1 MSKPAHRYQRIRVVR
16 SYFGIIFSVSLILFV
31 VGTLSLL
38 VLNARQVS
46 QHVKEQVVLTIFIE
60 DNAKEVEV
68 NQLETMLKL
77 AAFTRS
83 VSYISKEQ
91 AATEHSA
98 DIGEDF
104 MDFLGYNPLKDAIDL
119 RLKGDYVTTHR
130 VDSISAFLAK
140 KPFVSELV
148 FDRPL
153 VNLLNENIKRARLL
167 LLVCCLFFLALS
179 IILINN
185 SIRLSIYAKRMI
197 IKTMQLVGAR
207 KRFIR
212 GPFIRTYLLL
222 SMISA
227 LIACLGVWAL
237 VVNVQTYLPGINL
250 LMNPQTLVVSFIGV
264 FLLSMLIS
272 SISARWATQR
282 YLKLKTQSLY

>member
-1 MSKPAHRYQRIRVVR
+1 MSKPAHRYQRRRVVR
-16 SYFGIIFSVSLILFV
+16 SYFGIVFSVSLILFV
-31 VGTLSLL
+31 VGVLSLI

-46 QHVKEQVVLTIFIE
+46 QHIKEQVVLTIFID

-83 VSYISKEQ
+83 VAYISKEQ

-119 RLKGDYVTTHR
+119 RLKGDYVTTNR
-130 VDSISAFLAK
+130 VDSISAFLAE

-153 VNLLNENIKRARLL
+153 VNLLNENIERARLL
-167 LLVCCLFFLALS
+167 LLACCLFFLVLS
-179 IILINN
+179 IILINT
-185 SIRLSIYAKRMI
+185 SIRLSIYAIRMI
-197 IKTMQLVGAR
+197 IKTIQLVGAR

-222 SMISA
+222 GMISA

-237 VVNVQTYLPGINL
+237 VVNAQTYLPSIDL

-282 YLKLKTQSLY
+282 YLNLKNQSLY

>member
-1 MSKPAHRYQRIRVVR
+1 MSKPTHRYQRRRVLR
-16 SYFGIIFSVSLILFV
+16 SYFGIVFSVSLILFV
-31 VGTLSLL
+31 VGVLSLL

-46 QHVKEQVVLTIFIE
+46 QHVKEQVVLTIFID

-83 VSYISKEQ
+83 VAYISKEQ

-130 VDSISAFLAK
+130 VDSISAVLAE

-148 FDRPL
+148 FARPL
-153 VNLLNENIKRARLL
+153 VNLRNENIERARLL
-167 LLVCCLFFLALS
+167 LLACCLFFLALS
-179 IILINN
+179 IILIHN

-222 SMISA
+222 GMISA
-227 LIACLGVWAL
+227 LIACFGVWAL
-237 VVNVQTYLPGINL
+237 VVNAQTYLPSIDL
-250 LMNPQTLVVSFIGV
+250 LMNPQTLVVSFTGV

-272 SISARWATQR
+272 STSARWATQR

>member
-1 MSKPAHRYQRIRVVR
+1 MSKPTHRYQSRRVVR
-16 SYFGIIFSVSLILFV
+16 SYLGIVFSVSLILFV
-31 VGTLSLL
+31 VGVLSLL

-77 AAFTRS
+77 APFSRS
-83 VSYISKEQ
+83 VAYISKEQ

-130 VDSISAFLAK
+130 VDSISAFLSE

-153 VNLLNENIKRARLL
+153 VNLLNENIERARLL
-167 LLVCCLFFLALS
+167 LLACCLFFLVLS
-179 IILINN
+179 IILIHN

-222 SMISA
+222 GMISA

-237 VVNVQTYLPGINL
+237 VVNAQTYLPGIDL
-250 LMNPQTLVVSFIGV
+250 LMNPQTLLISFIGV

-282 YLKLKTQSLY
+282 YLNLKTQSLY

>member
-1 MSKPAHRYQRIRVVR
+1 MSKPTHHYKRRRVVR
-16 SYFGIIFSVSLILFV
+16 SYFGIVFSVSLILFV
-31 VGTLSLL
+31 VGILSLI

-46 QHVKEQVVLTIFIE
+46 QHVKEQVVLTVFID

-77 AAFTRS
+77 APFTKS
-83 VSYISKEQ
+83 VTYISKEQ
-91 AATEHSA
+91 AAKEHSA

-119 RLKGDYVTTHR
+119 RLRGDYVTMHR
-130 VDSISAFLAK
+130 VDSISAFLAE

-153 VNLLNENIKRARLL
+153 VNLLNENIERSRLL
-167 LLVCCLFFLALS
+167 LMSSCLFFLVLS
-179 IILINN
+179 IILIHN

-212 GPFIRTYLLL
+212 GPFIRTYMFLGI
-222 SMISA
+222 ISA
-227 LIACLGVWAL
+227 LIACLAVWTL
-237 VVNVQTYLPGINL
+237 VVNTQNYLPGIDL
-250 LMNPQTLVVSFIGV
+250 LMNPQTLVVSFLGV

-272 SISARWATQR
+272 SISALWATQR
-282 YLKLKTQSLY
+282 YLNLKTQSLY

>member
-1 MSKPAHRYQRIRVVR
+1 MSKPMHRYQRRRIVR
-16 SYFGIIFSVSLILFV
+16 SYFGIVFSVSLILFV
-31 VGTLSLL
+31 VGILSLL

-46 QHVKEQVVLTIFIE
+46 QHIKEQVVLTIFID

-83 VSYISKEQ
+83 VAYISKEQ

-98 DIGEDF
+98 EIGEDF

-153 VNLLNENIKRARLL
+153 VNLLNENIERARLL
-167 LLVCCLFFLALS
+167 LMVCCLFFLVLS

-212 GPFIRTYLLL
+212 EPFIRTYLILG
-222 SMISA
+222 MISA

-237 VVNVQTYLPGINL
+237 VTNAQTYVPGIDL
-250 LMNPQTLVVSFIGV
+250 LMNPQTLLLSFVNV

-272 SISARWATQR
+272 SISASWATQR
-282 YLKLKTQSLY
+282 YLNLKTQSLY

>member
-1 MSKPAHRYQRIRVVR
+1 MSKPAHRYQRRRVVR
-16 SYFGIIFSVSLILFV
+16 SYFGIVLSVSLILFV
-31 VGTLSLL
+31 VGVLSLI

-46 QHVKEQVVLTIFIE
+46 QHIKEQVVLTIFID

-83 VSYISKEQ
+83 VAYISKEQ

-119 RLKGDYVTTHR
+119 RLKGDYVTTNR
-130 VDSISAFLAK
+130 VDSISAFLAE

-153 VNLLNENIKRARLL
+153 VNLLNENIERARLL
-167 LLVCCLFFLALS
+167 LLACCLFFLVLS

-207 KRFIR
+207 KRFFR

-222 SMISA
+222 GMISA

-237 VVNVQTYLPGINL
+237 VINAQTYLPGVDL
-250 LMNPQTLVVSFIGV
+250 LMNPQTLLISYICV

-282 YLKLKTQSLY
+282 YLNLKTQSLY

>member
-1 MSKPAHRYQRIRVVR
+1 
-16 SYFGIIFSVSLILFV
+16 VSLILFV
-31 VGTLSLL
+31 VGVLSILL
-38 VLNARQVS
+38 LNARQVS
-46 QHVKEQVVLTIFIE
+46 QHIKEQVVLTIFID

-83 VSYISKEQ
+83 VAYISKEQ

-130 VDSISAFLAK
+130 VDSISAFLAE
-140 KPFVSELV
+140 KPFVSEMV

-153 VNLLNENIKRARLL
+153 VNLLNENIERARLL
-167 LLVCCLFFLALS
+167 LLSCCLFFLVLS
-179 IILINN
+179 IILIHN

-222 SMISA
+222 GMISA
-227 LIACLGVWAL
+227 LIACLGVWTL
-237 VVNVQTYLPGINL
+237 VVNAQTYLPSIDL

-282 YLKLKTQSLY
+282 YLNLKTQSLY

>member
-1 MSKPAHRYQRIRVVR
+1 M
-16 SYFGIIFSVSLILFV
+16 SLILFV
-31 VGTLSLL
+31 VGILSLI

-46 QHVKEQVVLTIFIE
+46 QHVKEQVVLTVFID

-77 AAFTRS
+77 APFTKS
-83 VSYISKEQ
+83 VTYISKEQ
-91 AATEHSA
+91 AAKEHSA

-119 RLKGDYVTTHR
+119 RLRGDYVTMHR
-130 VDSISAFLAK
+130 VDSISAFLAE

-153 VNLLNENIKRARLL
+153 VNLLNENIERARLL
-167 LLVCCLFFLALS
+167 LMSSCLFFLVLS
-179 IILINN
+179 IILIHN

-212 GPFIRTYLLL
+212 GPFIRTYMFLGI
-222 SMISA
+222 ISA
-227 LIACLGVWAL
+227 LIACLAVWTL
-237 VVNVQTYLPGINL
+237 VVNAQNYLPGIDL
-250 LMNPQTLVVSFIGV
+250 LMNPQTLVVSFLGV

-272 SISARWATQR
+272 SISALWATQR
-282 YLKLKTQSLY
+282 YLNLKTQSLY

>member
-1 MSKPAHRYQRIRVVR
+1 MSKPAHRYQRRRVVR
-16 SYFGIIFSVSLILFV
+16 SYFGIVFSVSLILFV
-31 VGTLSLL
+31 VGVLSLI

-46 QHVKEQVVLTIFIE
+46 QHIKEQVVLTIFID

-83 VSYISKEQ
+83 VAYISKEQ

-130 VDSISAFLAK
+130 VDSISAFLAE
-140 KPFVSELV
+140 KPFVSEMV

-153 VNLLNENIKRARLL
+153 VNLLNENIERARLL
-167 LLVCCLFFLALS
+167 LLACCLFFLALS
-179 IILINN
+179 IILIHN

-222 SMISA
+222 GMISA

-237 VVNVQTYLPGINL
+237 IVNAQTYLPSIDL

-282 YLKLKTQSLY
+282 YLNLKTQSLY

>member
-1 MSKPAHRYQRIRVVR
+1 MSKPTHRYQRRRVLR
-16 SYFGIIFSVSLILFV
+16 SYFGIVFSVSLILFV
-31 VGTLSLL
+31 VGVLSLL

-46 QHVKEQVVLTIFIE
+46 QHGKEQGVLTLFIA

-83 VSYISKEQ
+83 VAYISKEQ

-130 VDSISAFLAK
+130 VDSISAFLAE

-153 VNLLNENIKRARLL
+153 VNLLNENIERARLL
-167 LLVCCLFFLALS
+167 LLASCLFFLALS
-179 IILINN
+179 IILIHN

-222 SMISA
+222 GMISA
-227 LIACLGVWAL
+227 LIACFGVWAL
-237 VVNVQTYLPGINL
+237 VVNAQTYLPSIDL
-250 LMNPQTLVVSFIGV
+250 LMNPQTLVVSFTGV

-272 SISARWATQR
+272 STSARWATQR

>member
-1 MSKPAHRYQRIRVVR
+1 MSKPTHRYQRTQVVR
-16 SYFGIIFSVSLILFV
+16 SYFGIVFSVSLILFV
-31 VGTLSLL
+31 VGVLSLL
-38 VLNARQVS
+38 LLNARQVS
-46 QHVKEQVVLTIFIE
+46 QHIKEQVVLTIFI
-60 DNAKEVEV
+60 DDSAKEVEV

-77 AAFTRS
+77 APFTKS
-83 VSYISKEQ
+83 VTYISKEQ
-91 AATEHSA
+91 AAKEHSA

-119 RLKGDYVTTHR
+119 RLRGDYVTMHR
-130 VDSISAFLAK
+130 VDSISAFLAE

-153 VNLLNENIKRARLL
+153 VNLLNENIERARLL
-167 LLVCCLFFLALS
+167 LMSSCLFFLVLS
-179 IILINN
+179 IILIHN

-212 GPFIRTYLLL
+212 GPFIRTYMFLGI
-222 SMISA
+222 ISA
-227 LIACLGVWAL
+227 
-237 VVNVQTYLPGINL
+237 
-250 LMNPQTLVVSFIGV
+250 LMNPQTLVVSFLGV

-272 SISARWATQR
+272 SISALWATQR
-282 YLKLKTQSLY
+282 YLNLKTQSLY

>member
-1 MSKPAHRYQRIRVVR
+1 MSKPTHRHQRRRVVR
-16 SYFGIIFSVSLILFV
+16 SYFGIVFSVSLILFV
-31 VGTLSLL
+31 VGVLSIL

-77 AAFTRS
+77 APFTRS
-83 VSYISKEQ
+83 VAYISKEQ

-119 RLKGDYVTTHR
+119 RLKGDFVTTHR
-130 VDSISAFLAK
+130 VDSISAFLSE

-153 VNLLNENIKRARLL
+153 INLLNENIERARLL
-167 LLVCCLFFLALS
+167 LLACCLFFLILS
-179 IILINN
+179 IILIHN

-212 GPFIRTYLLL
+212 GPFIRTYLILG
-222 SMISA
+222 MISA

-237 VVNVQTYLPGINL
+237 IINAQTYLPGIDL
-250 LMNPQTLVVSFIGV
+250 LMDPQTLLISFIGV

-282 YLKLKTQSLY
+282 YLNLKTQSLY

>member
-1 MSKPAHRYQRIRVVR
+1 MCIRDR
-16 SYFGIIFSVSLILFV
+16 
-31 VGTLSLL
+31 
-38 VLNARQVS
+38 
-46 QHVKEQVVLTIFIE
+46 
-60 DNAKEVEV
+60 
-68 NQLETMLKL
+68 LETMLKL

-83 VSYISKEQ
+83 VAYISKEQ
-91 AATEHSA
+91 AATEHSS

-130 VDSISAFLAK
+130 VDSISAFLAE
-140 KPFVSELV
+140 KPFVSEMV

-153 VNLLNENIKRARLL
+153 VNLLNENIERARLL
-167 LLVCCLFFLALS
+167 LLACCLFFLALS
-179 IILINN
+179 IILIHN

-222 SMISA
+222 GMISA

-237 VVNVQTYLPGINL
+237 VVNAQTYLPSIDL

-272 SISARWATQR
+272 SISALWATQR
-282 YLKLKTQSLY
+282 YLNLKTQSLYY

>member
-1 MSKPAHRYQRIRVVR
+1 MSKPTHRYQRTQVVR
-16 SYFGIIFSVSLILFV
+16 SYFGIVFSVSLILFV
-31 VGTLSLL
+31 VGVLSLL
-38 VLNARQVS
+38 LLNARQVS
-46 QHVKEQVVLTIFIE
+46 QHVKEQVVLTIFID

-83 VSYISKEQ
+83 VTYISKEQ

-130 VDSISAFLAK
+130 VDSISAFLAE

-153 VNLLNENIKRARLL
+153 VNLLNENIERARLL
-167 LLVCCLFFLALS
+167 LLACCLFFLALS
-179 IILINN
+179 IILIHN

-222 SMISA
+222 GMISA
-227 LIACLGVWAL
+227 LIASLGVWAL
-237 VVNVQTYLPGINL
+237 VVNAQTYLPSIDL
-250 LMNPQTLVVSFIGV
+250 LMNPQTLLISFTGV

-282 YLKLKTQSLY
+282 YLNLKTQSLY

>member
-1 MSKPAHRYQRIRVVR
+1 MSKPSHRYQRRRVVR
-16 SYFGIIFSVSLILFV
+16 SYFGIVFSVSLILFV
-31 VGTLSLL
+31 VGVLSLL

-46 QHVKEQVVLTIFIE
+46 QHIKEQVVLTIFID
-60 DNAKEVEV
+60 DNAKELEV

-83 VSYISKEQ
+83 VAYISKEQ

-104 MDFLGYNPLKDAIDL
+104 MGFLGYNPLKDAIDL

-130 VDSISAFLAK
+130 VDSISAFLAE

-153 VNLLNENIKRARLL
+153 VNLLNENIERARLL
-167 LLVCCLFFLALS
+167 LLSCCLFFLVLS

-222 SMISA
+222 GMISA
-227 LIACLGVWAL
+227 LIACLGVWTL
-237 VVNVQTYLPGINL
+237 VINAQTYLPGIDL
-250 LMNPQTLVVSFIGV
+250 LMNPQTLLISFIGV

-282 YLKLKTQSLY
+282 YLNLKTQSLY

>member
-1 MSKPAHRYQRIRVVR
+1 MSKPTHRYQRTQVVR
-16 SYFGIIFSVSLILFV
+16 SYFGIVFSVSLILFV
-31 VGTLSLL
+31 VGVLSLL

-46 QHVKEQVVLTIFIE
+46 QHIKEQVVLTIFI
-60 DNAKEVEV
+60 DDSAKEVEV

-83 VSYISKEQ
+83 VAYISKEQ

-130 VDSISAFLAK
+130 VDSISAFLAE

-153 VNLLNENIKRARLL
+153 VNLLNENIERARLL
-167 LLVCCLFFLALS
+167 LLACCLFFLALS
-179 IILINN
+179 IILIHN

-222 SMISA
+222 GMISA

-237 VVNVQTYLPGINL
+237 VVNAQTYLPSIDL

-264 FLLSMLIS
+264 FLLSMLIT

-282 YLKLKTQSLY
+282 YLNLKTQSLY

>member
-1 MSKPAHRYQRIRVVR
+1 MSKPTHHYQRRRVVR
-16 SYFGIIFSVSLILFV
+16 SYFGIVFSVSLILFV
-31 VGTLSLL
+31 VGILSLI

-46 QHVKEQVVLTIFIE
+46 QHVKEQVVLTVFID

-77 AAFTRS
+77 APFTKS
-83 VSYISKEQ
+83 VTYISKEQ
-91 AATEHSA
+91 AAKEHSA

-104 MDFLGYNPLKDAIDL
+104 MDFLGHNPLKDAIDL
-119 RLKGDYVTTHR
+119 RLRGDYVTMHR
-130 VDSISAFLAK
+130 VDSISAFLAE

-153 VNLLNENIKRARLL
+153 VNLLNENIERARLL
-167 LLVCCLFFLALS
+167 LMSSCLFFLVLS
-179 IILINN
+179 IILIHN

-212 GPFIRTYLLL
+212 GPFIRTY
-222 SMISA
+222 MFW
-227 LIACLGVWAL
+227 V
-237 VVNVQTYLPGINL
+237 
-250 LMNPQTLVVSFIGV
+250 
-264 FLLSMLIS
+264 
-272 SISARWATQR
+272 
-282 YLKLKTQSLY
+282 

>member
-1 MSKPAHRYQRIRVVR
+1 MSKPTHRYQRRQVVR
-16 SYFGIIFSVSLILFV
+16 SYFGIVFSVSLILFV
-31 VGTLSLL
+31 VGILSILL
-38 VLNARQVS
+38 LNARQVA
-46 QHVKEQVVLTIFIE
+46 QHIKEQVVLTIFID

-83 VSYISKEQ
+83 VAYISKEQ

-104 MDFLGYNPLKDAIDL
+104 MDFLGYNPLKDSIDL
-119 RLKGDYVTTHR
+119 RLKGEYVTTHR
-130 VDSISAFLAK
+130 VDSISAFLAE

-153 VNLLNENIKRARLL
+153 VNLLNENIERARLL
-167 LLVCCLFFLALS
+167 LLACCLFFLALS
-179 IILINN
+179 IILIHN

-222 SMISA
+222 GMISA

-237 VVNVQTYLPGINL
+237 VVNAQTYLPSIDL

-282 YLKLKTQSLY
+282 YLNLKTQSLY

>member
-1 MSKPAHRYQRIRVVR
+1 MSKPTHRYQRRRVIR
-16 SYFGIIFSVSLILFV
+16 SYFGIFFSVSLILFV
-31 VGTLSLL
+31 VGVLSLL

-46 QHVKEQVVLTIFIE
+46 QHIKEQVVLTIFID

-77 AAFTRS
+77 AAFTKS

-91 AATEHSA
+91 AAKEHSA

-130 VDSISAFLAK
+130 VDSISAFLAE

-153 VNLLNENIKRARLL
+153 VNLLNENIERARLL
-167 LLVCCLFFLALS
+167 LLACCLFFLILS

-222 SMISA
+222 GMISA
-227 LIACLGVWAL
+227 FIACLGVWVL
-237 VVNVQTYLPGINL
+237 VINAQAYLPGIDL
-250 LMNPQTLVVSFIGV
+250 LMNPKSLLISFVGV

-282 YLKLKTQSLY
+282 YLNLKTQSLY

>member
-1 MSKPAHRYQRIRVVR
+1 MSKPKHRYQRRRVLR
-16 SYFGIIFSVSLILFV
+16 SYFGIVFSVSLILFV
-31 VGTLSLL
+31 VGVLSLL

-46 QHVKEQVVLTIFIE
+46 QHIKEQVVLTIFID

-83 VSYISKEQ
+83 VAYISKEQ

-130 VDSISAFLAK
+130 VDSIGAFLAE
-140 KPFVSELV
+140 KPFVSDLV

-153 VNLLNENIKRARLL
+153 VNLLNENIERARLL
-167 LLVCCLFFLALS
+167 LLACCLFFLALS
-179 IILINN
+179 IILIHN

-222 SMISA
+222 GMISA

-237 VVNVQTYLPGINL
+237 VINAQAYLPSIDL

-272 SISARWATQR
+272 SISASWATQR
-282 YLKLKTQSLY
+282 YLNLKTQSLY